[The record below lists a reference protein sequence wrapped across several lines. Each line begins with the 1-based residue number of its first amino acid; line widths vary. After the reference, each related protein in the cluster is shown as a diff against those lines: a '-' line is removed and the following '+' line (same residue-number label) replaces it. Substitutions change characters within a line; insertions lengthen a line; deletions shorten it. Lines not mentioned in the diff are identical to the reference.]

1 MSGINLPFLLRC
13 VMLLWK
19 GCLSVEMTQS
29 LATGFPWKT
38 LGTTWLSFESTFL
51 QTDNS
56 MWVCLNSHPQ
66 PYHSPK
72 AIPNVCSCDNKR
84 TDTQSCVEILADIL
98 AKIFRWILNILYQNN
113 KYFLPGLVN
122 NVCSSQVFL
131 SLKKNRSSVLAS
143 GCNISAHIR
152 HTKSSFL
159 FPSVLISR

>member
-98 AKIFRWILNILYQNN
+98 AKFFDEFWTFCTRITSTFYQAWWIM
-113 KYFLPGLVN
+113 
-122 NVCSSQVFL
+122 
-131 SLKKNRSSVLAS
+131 
-143 GCNISAHIR
+143 SAPV
-152 HTKSSFL
+152 KSFS
-159 FPSVLISR
+159 P